1 MTIVDVI
8 RESKFRWLGH
18 VIKREPPSMPV
29 VHYKVKGTITRIY
42 NEWSVVS
49 NKVEMWI
56 DKW

>member
-1 MTIVDVI
+1 
-8 RESKFRWLGH
+8 
-18 VIKREPPSMPV
+18 MPV

-56 DKW
+56 DKWWECQLKQSNGHSDGVELKRDYGDKA